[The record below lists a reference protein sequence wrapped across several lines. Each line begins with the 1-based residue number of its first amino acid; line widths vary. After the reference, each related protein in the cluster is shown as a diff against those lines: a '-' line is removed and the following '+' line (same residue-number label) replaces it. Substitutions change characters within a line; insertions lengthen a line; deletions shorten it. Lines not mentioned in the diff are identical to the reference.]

1 MITPSLHVERCIT
14 PLITRH
20 CCYYRAW
27 KNHDRI
33 HSTRLLGYSL
43 VSAFAREE
51 NSKGGVAIYKY
62 KKTSMEMV
70 ENLNME
76 KKSIPLVCEIAVASV
91 RLQGKGTFFVLA
103 IYRPPYQNQDLV
115 DQDFQ
120 LLSDT
125 IR

>member
-1 MITPSLHVERCIT
+1 MLQGASHLLSPDIVVITKHGQ
-14 PLITRH
+14 
-20 CCYYRAW
+20 
-27 KNHDRI
+27 NHDRI

-43 VSAFAREE
+43 VSVFAREE
-51 NSKGGVAIYKY
+51 NSKGRVAIY

-70 ENLNME
+70 ESLNME

-91 RLQGKGTFFVLA
+91 RLQGKRTFFVLA
-103 IYRPPYQNQDLV
+103 IYRPPRQNQDLV
-115 DQDFQ
+115 HQAFQ